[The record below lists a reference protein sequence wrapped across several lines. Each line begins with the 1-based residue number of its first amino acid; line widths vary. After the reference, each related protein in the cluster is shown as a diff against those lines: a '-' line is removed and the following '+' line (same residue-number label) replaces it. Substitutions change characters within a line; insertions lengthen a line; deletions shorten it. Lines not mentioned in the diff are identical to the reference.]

1 MPRPPSPSTH
11 SFRRRRTSS
20 SRGTPRGP
28 AQAPTLLA
36 RPEPVDPTL
45 PVSPSA
51 RPLCEADPDM
61 PLSLLVLLLLLPP
74 SHAPGALDL
83 WRCFRHLEPSVHRE
97 GDLLLGAFVPLY
109 YVNRKAPLARLYFLL
124 RPHGQEVPHRTRLDL
139 SLQCCSL
146 PLRWLWKNY
155 QYVLAFYF
163 AIEEVN
169 RDLHLLPNLTLGFH
183 VFNAFHSDHRT
194 LETALLWLSGGTE
207 FLPNYKCQTQSKA
220 IAVIAGTAA
229 AFSAQIGTLLERY
242 KTPQVT
248 YGPFDPV
255 LSDKDQFPSLY
266 QMAPKDS
273 SLAHAMVSLL
283 LYFGWTWVALFIS
296 DDLKGEQFLRDLRAE
311 MVKNGICVALTEKLP
326 DTKTMYGTGDIAFL
340 SRIRVS
346 SANVHILHG
355 EAGSLVTVDMA
366 ADFFLTTGKVW
377 IMAAKQE
384 IVLHEMNHM
393 LHSFHGGFSF
403 SPHKG
408 EIPGFRHFLQT
419 VTPSHYLEDF
429 YFSKLWAYSFDCS
442 PAGSICEKF
451 GECRPNTSLEFM
463 PGNMDIMTLSDSS
476 YFVYNAV
483 YALAHV
489 LHKILLEKIEMG
501 SSEDADQPQLH
512 PWQLHPFLKNNR
524 FTNSAG
530 EHISL
535 DEKSSQMAQY
545 DILNAVNF
553 PAGLRLLVKVGE
565 FVPRSPLGQG
575 LVISEEMIEW
585 PIGFTETPRSVC
597 SQSCPPGFRKIPQEG
612 RPVCCFACVFCPEGH
627 ISNQTDAERCVQC
640 PAHEHPNSERNRCLP
655 KVVTFLAYEAPLGMA
670 LACTALCFSALTAA
684 VLGVFVKHRDTPIVK
699 ANNRALSYI
708 LLISLTLCFLCSLLF
723 IGRPST
729 ATCILQETT
738 FGLVFTVAVS
748 TVLAKTVTVI
758 LAFKVTVPGRRMRRW
773 LVSGAPNF
781 IIPSCSLIQLTLCGV
796 WLGTSP
802 PFVDTDTHSEH
813 GHIIIMCNKGSVT
826 AFYCA
831 LGYLGS
837 LALGTFTVAF
847 LARNLPDTFNEAKF
861 LTFSML
867 VFCSVWLTFLPVHH
881 STKGQVMVA
890 VEVFSIL
897 ASSAGLLGCIFA
909 PKCYIILKRPDENSL
924 KGLKD
929 KRGAKGNRHSKVL
942 SHESLAHF

>member
-1 MPRPPSPSTH
+1 MHPALLFW
-11 SFRRRRTSS
+11 FRI
-20 SRGTPRGP
+20 
-28 AQAPTLLA
+28 A
-36 RPEPVDPTL
+36 
-45 PVSPSA
+45 
-51 RPLCEADPDM
+51 
-61 PLSLLVLLLLLPP
+61 LVI
-74 SHAPGALDL
+74 
-83 WRCFRHLEPSVHRE
+83 
-97 GDLLLGAFVPLY
+97 LGLF
-109 YVNRKAPLARLYFLL
+109 FLL
-124 RPHGQEVPHRTRLDL
+124 KKTLRLFSGSVKKVIGISKVI
-139 SLQCCSL
+139 SLKL
-146 PLRWLWKNY
+146 YINY

-163 AIEEVN
+163 AIEEIN
-169 RDLHLLPNLTLGFH
+169 KDSHLLPNLTLGFH
-183 VFNAFHSDHRT
+183 VYNAFSSDQFT
-194 LETALLWLSGGTE
+194 LWSTLLWLSGKMQT
-207 FLPNYKCQTQSKA
+207 LPNYNCQTQSKSAA
-220 IAVIAGTAA
+220 IIAGTMS
-229 AFSAQIGTLLERY
+229 AFSAEIGTLLDSNPFVSPHLENS
-242 KTPQVT
+242 VT
-248 YGPFDPV
+248 YGPFDPM

-283 LYFGWTWVALFIS
+283 LHFGWTWVALFLS
-296 DDLKGEQFLRDLRAE
+296 DDLKGEQFLRDLKAE

-326 DTKTMYGTGDIAFL
+326 VTKIMYGTGDITFM

-419 VTPSHYLEDF
+419 VTPSRYPEDF
-429 YFSKLWAYSFDCS
+429 YFTKLWLHLFHCS
-442 PAGSICEKF
+442 PAGSLCGQIYNCP
-451 GECRPNTSLEFM
+451 PNASFEFVSGVIDM
-463 PGNMDIMTLSDSS
+463 MTLTDSS
-476 YFVYNAV
+476 YFIYNAV
-483 YALAHV
+483 YAVAHV
-489 LHKILLEKIEMG
+489 LHNMLKDFLVHMVFHLSFGCTPHVQLCLL
-501 SSEDADQPQLH
+501 
-512 PWQLHPFLKNNR
+512 QLHPFLKNVR

-530 EHISL
+530 DHISL
-535 DEKSSQMAQY
+535 GEKSSQMAQY
-545 DILNAVNF
+545 DIHNAVNF
-553 PAGLRLLVKVGE
+553 PAGLGLLVKVGE

-575 LVISEEMIEW
+575 LLQVMCRIVTGALF
-585 PIGFTETPRSVC
+585 PQTPRSVC
-597 SQSCPPGFRKIPQEG
+597 SQSCRPGFRKIPQEG

-627 ISNQTDAERCVQC
+627 ISNQTERCVQC
-640 PAHEHPNSERNRCLP
+640 PAHEHPNSERTHCIP
-655 KVVTFLAYEAPLGMA
+655 KVVTFLAYEDPLGMT
-670 LACTALCFSALTAA
+670 LACTALCFSAFTAA

-708 LLISLTLCFLCSLLF
+708 LLISLTFCFLCSLPF

-758 LAFKVTVPGRRMRRW
+758 LAFKVTAPGRRMRQW

-781 IIPSCSLIQLTLCGV
+781 IIPSCSLIQLTLCAV

-802 PFVDTDTHSEH
+802 PFVDTDTHSDH
-813 GHIIIMCNKGSVT
+813 GCIIITCNMGSVT

-847 LARNLPDTFNEAKF
+847 LARNLPDTFNEAKV

-867 VFCSVWLTFLPVHH
+867 VFCSVWLTFLPVYH
-881 STKGQVMVA
+881 STKGKVMVA

-897 ASSAGLLGCIFA
+897 ASSAGLLGCIFV
-909 PKCYIILKRPDENSL
+909 PKCYVVLLRPHRSSL
-924 KGLKD
+924 CGSREKIHCGSNKP
-929 KRGAKGNRHSKVL
+929 S
-942 SHESLAHF
+942 

>member
-1 MPRPPSPSTH
+1 MWN
-11 SFRRRRTSS
+11 
-20 SRGTPRGP
+20 G
-28 AQAPTLLA
+28 
-36 RPEPVDPTL
+36 
-45 PVSPSA
+45 
-51 RPLCEADPDM
+51 
-61 PLSLLVLLLLLPP
+61 
-74 SHAPGALDL
+74 
-83 WRCFRHLEPSVHRE
+83 
-97 GDLLLGAFVPLY
+97 
-109 YVNRKAPLARLYFLL
+109 
-124 RPHGQEVPHRTRLDL
+124 
-139 SLQCCSL
+139 
-146 PLRWLWKNY
+146 
-155 QYVLAFYF
+155 YVLAFYF
-163 AIEEVN
+163 AIEEIN
-169 RDLHLLPNLTLGFH
+169 KDSHLLPNLTLGFH
-183 VFNAFHSDHRT
+183 VYNAFSSDQFT
-194 LETALLWLSGGTE
+194 LWSTLLWLSGKMQT
-207 FLPNYKCQTQSKA
+207 LPNYNCQTQSKSAA
-220 IAVIAGTAA
+220 IIAGTMS
-229 AFSAQIGTLLERY
+229 AFSAEIGTLLELYR
-242 KTPQVT
+242 TPQVT
-248 YGPFDPV
+248 YGPFDPM

-283 LYFGWTWVALFIS
+283 LHFGWTWVALFLS
-296 DDLKGEQFLRDLRAE
+296 DDLKGEQFLRDLKAE

-326 DTKTMYGTGDIAFL
+326 VTKIMYGTGDITFM

-419 VTPSHYLEDF
+419 VTPSRYPEDF
-429 YFSKLWAYSFDCS
+429 YFTKLWLHLFHCS
-442 PAGSICEKF
+442 PAGSLCGQIYNCP
-451 GECRPNTSLEFM
+451 PNASFEFVSGVIDM
-463 PGNMDIMTLSDSS
+463 MTLTDSS
-476 YFVYNAV
+476 YFIYNAV
-483 YALAHV
+483 YAVAHV
-489 LHKILLEKIEMG
+489 LHNMLVQKTEMG
-501 SSEDADQPQLH
+501 SLEDQLKLH
-512 PWQLHPFLKNNR
+512 PWQVNLLQNQVMHATEGIR
-524 FTNSAG
+524 GYYT
-530 EHISL
+530 
-535 DEKSSQMAQY
+535 DY
-545 DILNAVNF
+545 DIHNAVNF
-553 PAGLRLLVKVGE
+553 PAGLGLLVKVGE
-565 FVPRSPLGQG
+565 FVPRSPLGALFPQ
-575 LVISEEMIEW
+575 
-585 PIGFTETPRSVC
+585 TPRSVC
-597 SQSCPPGFRKIPQEG
+597 SQSCRPGFRKIPQEG

-640 PAHEHPNSERNRCLP
+640 PAHEHPNSERTHCIP
-655 KVVTFLAYEAPLGMA
+655 KVVTFLAYEDPLGMT
-670 LACTALCFSALTAA
+670 LACTALCFSAFTAA

-708 LLISLTLCFLCSLLF
+708 LLISLTFCFLCSLPF

-758 LAFKVTVPGRRMRRW
+758 LAFKVTAPGRRMRQW

-781 IIPSCSLIQLTLCGV
+781 IIPSCSLIQLTLCAV

-802 PFVDTDTHSEH
+802 PFVDTDTHSDH
-813 GHIIIMCNKGSVT
+813 GCIIITCNMGSVT

-847 LARNLPDTFNEAKF
+847 LARNLPDTFNEAKV

-867 VFCSVWLTFLPVHH
+867 VFCSVWLTFLPVYH
-881 STKGQVMVA
+881 STKGKVMVA

-897 ASSAGLLGCIFA
+897 ASSAGLLGCIFV
-909 PKCYIILKRPDENSL
+909 PKCYVVLLRPHRSSL
-924 KGLKD
+924 CGSREKIHCGSNKP
-929 KRGAKGNRHSKVL
+929 S
-942 SHESLAHF
+942 